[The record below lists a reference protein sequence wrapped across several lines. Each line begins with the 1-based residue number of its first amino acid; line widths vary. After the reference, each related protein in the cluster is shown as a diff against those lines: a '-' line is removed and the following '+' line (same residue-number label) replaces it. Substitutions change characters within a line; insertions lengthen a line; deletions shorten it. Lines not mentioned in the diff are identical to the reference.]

1 MDEESVSDLVKTWKS
16 FLSGINESREYR
28 EYHLLENHYLMEIED
43 RNIRKFKASLIK
55 KLVALGE
62 DPGLLD
68 Q

>member
-16 FLSGINESREYR
+16 FLDAINQSREYR
-28 EYHLLENHYLMEIED
+28 EYHCLENHYLTEVED
-43 RNIRKFKASLIK
+43 NNIRKYKASLIK
-55 KLVALGE
+55 KLMALGE